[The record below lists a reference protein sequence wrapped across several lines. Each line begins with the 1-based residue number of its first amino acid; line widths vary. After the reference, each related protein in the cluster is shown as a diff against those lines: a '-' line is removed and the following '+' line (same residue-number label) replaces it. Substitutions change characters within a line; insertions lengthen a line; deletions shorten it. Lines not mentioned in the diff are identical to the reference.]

1 MLPSRSSYDA
11 AETERRAW
19 LNSMLLQASNAS
31 MAKLLLEQ
39 GADARAAEDDG
50 ATALM
55 FAAQGGHEAV
65 AKLLLQHAA
74 EVRAAMHSN
83 ARWQDSTDDC

>member
-1 MLPSRSSYDA
+1 
-11 AETERRAW
+11 
-19 LNSMLLQASNAS
+19 MLLQASNAS

-39 GADARAAEDDG
+39 GAD

>member
-1 MLPSRSSYDA
+1 
-11 AETERRAW
+11 
-19 LNSMLLQASNAS
+19 MLLQASNAS